1 MTEKNNDL
9 ILLWTV
15 KYENQKT
22 NKIRR
27 KRGLMSGNIDIRPRS
42 TQNIKSEINFEENHV
57 IWIAVT
63 YCRFA
68 ATWRLAPHIKPH
80 PHPSDWQIRAQPP

>member
-68 ATWRLAPHIKPH
+68 ATGSVKDFSQIGLQPLA
-80 PHPSDWQIRAQPP
+80 